1 MSQFFPTLKKFD
13 LRTIRGKINQ
23 KNHKKLLSD
32 RDSLVEWIR
41 ELLQEPKLNN
51 ETIFSLKG
59 IVLMKIVNVLRPTE
73 KIKMIK
79 SKLEGQQ
86 ITQNLQLYQK
96 SLIDD
101 FGYNK
106 NELFEISTLLND
118 RSLARRALVPSLTF
132 LYDDFQKNGFKLSKS
147 KDPRPMYFTKQ
158 DLKSN
163 KKLKKEMKKK
173 DKDKN
178 YLLFDNE
185 IYNEMKDEYS
195 EPNSSSNKSD
205 DNSSLSISDLESGSD
220 KESGDESGNSRKS
233 RSEFKSESESEKDQ
247 NNSRREKP
255 NSSSNWEFYS
265 TDSNKEDNKEKQEEF
280 GLTSEKSNSIKEND
294 SSSSEISTSDFGLE
308 EEEEEEDNGEGKKKK
323 RNKEKLKNH
332 EIIEEKA
339 GQKDKGNLKYESD
352 LKSKSDSD
360 KGSESR
366 SDSKLN
372 SDSEL
377 NSEKE
382 KESNQTSDSKFG
394 SDKGSESRSD
404 SNPQSDS
411 YSESEKKKGKS
422 ESDFGLEEEE
432 EEEGDE
438 GKKKKRNKEKVKN
451 HEIIDEKAVE
461 KEEKDDQAEKEE
473 QNQSKSDSD
482 KTSESRS
489 DSNPQSNSDL
499 NSEKEKESNQTSDS
513 KFGSD
518 KGSESRSDSNP
529 QSNSDSESE
538 KKKGKSE
545 SDFGLEEEEEEEEE
559 GDEGKKKKRNKE
571 RLKNGEIIEEKVVEK
586 EEKDDQAEKEEQN
599 QSKSGSEKINVS
611 ELDPKFQSETDTK
624 SDSDSKSK
632 SESETQSDSE
642 FDSETLNVSELDP
655 KFQSETDTK
664 FESDSEL
671 DSGSDAK
678 EYVYP
683 KEGKKLLKM
692 IKELQSKREE
702 QERTLNQL
710 ERRSDQLKNKLWTLR
725 IKKNDTSEGSSHFSS
740 SSISGSSNI
749 EVMSEGTEKNK
760 TKNPKKKKK
769 KKNNNRF
776 SSESSSDNDSD
787 GSDGSYKAI
796 RVDQNEPSL
805 KIVTTYKD
813 FQKYYINTMKE
824 IYPTPYK
831 TYKSRKTIQ
840 RIRKELLSEDKT
852 ILATYEPFML
862 SYTFQ
867 MEFKQNVK
875 EVLYPK
881 KNSNEMKELEGNLSP
896 KDFNTLKDKTY
907 VLEKAFNLAR
917 VQSIKW
923 ARIGVSFHKLDV
935 DNTGTGMY
943 RAGKIWFE
951 KSKCCVSIHGVGSAF
966 EINWK
971 KKKEIKIMVDTLDL
985 RIFMIMHGK
994 RQKIWLRANDA
1005 HQKRVLAF
1013 LLQIYFASGGKDKL
1027 INNNHRIKR
1036 NWMPPKDGNLDLA
1049 VMPPY
1054 ISPAK
1059 HEIPFLITEPILQTM
1074 ALDGDKRAKHVRKRF
1089 WNKQKAYFLIHILAP
1104 KPVYFDPAIFIIEK
1118 DFFTLKIGK
1127 QLSEI
1132 RFPFDKKSQVTS
1144 DTKNERVFF
1153 IKRNAQKN
1161 IITLVAKSHFE
1172 RKFLLYILQYF
1183 HDRFNKKDFKK

>member
-96 SLIDD
+96 SLVDD

-205 DNSSLSISDLESGSD
+205 NSGLSISDLESGSD

-233 RSEFKSESESEKDQ
+233 RSEFKSESESEKEKDQ

-308 EEEEEEDNGEGKKKK
+308 EEEEEDNGEGKKKK
-323 RNKEKLKNH
+323 RNKEKVKNH

-339 GQKDKGNLKYESD
+339 GQKDKGNLKYVSD

-372 SDSEL
+372 SDSDL

-382 KESNQTSDSKFG
+382 KESNQISDSK
-394 SDKGSESRSD
+394 SGSEKTSEPRSD

-411 YSESEKKKGKS
+411 DSESEKKKGKS

-432 EEEGDE
+432 EEEEEGDE
-438 GKKKKRNKEKVKN
+438 GKKKKRNKERVKN

-473 QNQSKSDSD
+473 QNQSKSGSD

-513 KFGSD
+513 KSGYD

-538 KKKGKSE
+538 KKKDKSE

-586 EEKDDQAEKEEQN
+586 EEKEEQN

-642 FDSETLNVSELDP
+642 FDSETPNVSELDP

-796 RVDQNEPSL
+796 RVDHNEPSL

-881 KNSNEMKELEGNLSP
+881 KNSNEMKELEENLSP